1 MGKMKNK
8 EANHNDNYH
17 KPVLRE
23 EAIEALQIKPEG
35 TYVDATFGGGGHS
48 RAILN
53 QLDGGKL
60 IGFDQD
66 EDAKSNVPDNEQ
78 FLLINE
84 NFRYLKRFLRVE
96 GITSVSGILAD
107 LGVSSYQFDTAD
119 RGFSIRM
126 DAPLDMRMDKRG
138 DLTAID
144 ILRNYEEGQLLYLVE
159 NYGEVRNAKTLAAH
173 LVKMRRQFPLKTIGE
188 LKNVITPVIKGNKR
202 RYLAQVF
209 QALRIEVNDELGAL
223 KEL

>member
-138 DLTAID
+138 D
-144 ILRNYEEGQLLYLVE
+144 
-159 NYGEVRNAKTLAAH
+159 
-173 LVKMRRQFPLKTIGE
+173 F
-188 LKNVITPVIKGNKR
+188 NVIGILLSYEGGEFDIIIDNLGGVIH
-202 RYLAQVF
+202 
-209 QALRIEVNDELGAL
+209 
-223 KEL
+223 